1 MMDCKAQSRNQ
12 NNNKINIII
21 RKKKK
26 TKKKTQ
32 WKEEEEEE
40 EVCMRRHGIHRPR
53 PNMKWSQPKRK
64 ETKTKDG
71 TRGEYHFPSIETWM

>member
-21 RKKKK
+21 RKKK

-32 WKEEEEEE
+32 WKEEEEE